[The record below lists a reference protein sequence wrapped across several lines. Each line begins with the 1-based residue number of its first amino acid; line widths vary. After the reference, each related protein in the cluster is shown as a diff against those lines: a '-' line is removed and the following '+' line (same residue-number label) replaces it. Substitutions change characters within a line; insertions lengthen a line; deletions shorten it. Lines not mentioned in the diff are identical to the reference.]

1 MIFPAPVVPVV
12 ARQGARAQAG
22 GSHRQATS
30 RRAQGAAL
38 AGGEATP
45 SQGLGAC
52 PTSRLPLH

>member
-1 MIFPAPVVPVV
+1 MIFPAAVVPVV

-52 PTSRLPLH
+52 PTS